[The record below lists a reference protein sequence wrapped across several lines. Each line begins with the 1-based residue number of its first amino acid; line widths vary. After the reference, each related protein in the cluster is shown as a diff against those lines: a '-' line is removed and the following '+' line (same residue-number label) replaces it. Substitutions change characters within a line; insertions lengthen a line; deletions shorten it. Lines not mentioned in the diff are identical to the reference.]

1 MYGTDST
8 LILIGLGVMLAIM
21 GTLMIREVRRTYILS
36 WLPSYI
42 MQGMENR
49 RAARVAQ
56 RSGHTHILFCMVD
69 HFEPV
74 RHGST
79 QEQERARMRAW
90 LEGYPRLAKRHRD
103 SAGRPPQHTWFYP
116 IEDYRSEYLDGLVDL
131 CQQGLGE
138 IEVHLHHGHD
148 TSETLQ
154 QKLRQGLADFSKH
167 GAQQTQEIPS
177 RTTYGFIHGNM
188 ALDNSRL
195 DPAFCGVNDELT
207 VLRNTGCYADFSLPT
222 VPCVSQS
229 RKVNAIYYAT
239 DDPRKPKSFDSGV
252 DVKVGGRQNGD
263 LLIVPGP
270 LSFNWQNRKWGLFPK
285 LENSE
290 LQGSNPPSASR
301 VQNWVN
307 QHIHVHG
314 RPDWVF
320 VKVSCHGA
328 EERSWEALLGE
339 AAEEMY
345 GSLEARYRDQ
355 SEYRLHYVT
364 ARELYNIIKAAEAGK
379 TGDPSQYKNFSI
391 PPYCTHSAT
400 VEHTR

>member
-1 MYGTDST
+1 
-8 LILIGLGVMLAIM
+8 MLVAVAM
-21 GTLMIREVRRTYILS
+21 FFAVALAATVGWVAAREARRTQVFL
-36 WLPSYI
+36 WLPGYLS
-42 MQGMENR
+42 QKQRNR
-49 RAARVAQ
+49 RAQ
-56 RSGHTHILFCMVD
+56 RSSRRDGETHVLFCMVD
-69 HFEPV
+69 HFEPISA
-74 RHGST
+74 GST
-79 QEQERARMRAW
+79 RDQERSRMRAW
-90 LEGYPRLAKRHRD
+90 LDGYPRLAGRHRD
-103 SAGRPPQHTWFYP
+103 SHGRPPQHTWFYP
-116 IEDYRSEYLDGLVDL
+116 IENYRSEYLDGLVEL

-167 GAQQTQEIPS
+167 GAQQTQELPS

-207 VLRNTGCYADFSLPT
+207 VLRNSGCYADFSLPT
-222 VPCVSQS
+222 VPCISQS

-239 DDPRKPKSFDSGV
+239 DDPGQPKSFDTGV
-252 DVKVGGRQNGD
+252 EVEVGGRQTGD

-285 LENSE
+285 FENSE

-307 QHIHVHG
+307 QHIHVNG
-314 RPDWVF
+314 RPEWTF

-328 EERSWEALLGE
+328 EERSWDALLGE

-355 SEYRLHYVT
+355 NGYRLHYVT

-379 TGDPSQYKNFSI
+379 TGDPSQYKDFSI
-391 PPYCTHSAT
+391 PPYHTHSAT
-400 VEHTR
+400 VKHSR

>member
-1 MYGTDST
+1 MITIVIMIMAG
-8 LILIGLGVMLAIM
+8 IVAFLGWFV
-21 GTLMIREVRRTYILS
+21 IREVRRQYLFL
-36 WLPSYI
+36 WMPGYL
-42 MQGMENR
+42 Q
-49 RAARVAQ
+49 Q
-56 RSGHTHILFCMVD
+56 RSRNQQAKKTARESGETHILFCMVD

-74 RHGST
+74 SQGST
-79 QEQERARMRAW
+79 QEEERARMRAW
-90 LEGYPRLAKRHRD
+90 LEEYPRLAKRHRD

-116 IEDYRSEYLDGLVDL
+116 IENYRAEYLDGLVEL

-167 GAQQTQEIPS
+167 GAQQTQAIPS

-222 VPCVSQS
+222 VPCISQS

-239 DDPRKPKSFDSGV
+239 DDPRQPKSFDTGV
-252 DVKVGGRQNGD
+252 EVEVGGRQTGD

-270 LSFNWQNRKWGLFPK
+270 LSFNWQNRKWGVFPK
-285 LENSE
+285 VENSE

-307 QHIHVHG
+307 QHLHVHG
-314 RPDWVF
+314 RPEWVF

-328 EERSWEALLGE
+328 EERSWDALLGE

-345 GSLEARYRDQ
+345 GSLETRYRDQ
-355 SEYRLHYVT
+355 NGYRLHYVT
-364 ARELYNIIKAAEAGK
+364 ARELYNIIKSAEAGK
-379 TGDPSQYKNFSI
+379 TGDPSQYKDFLI
-391 PPYCTHSAT
+391 PPYRTHGSMEKRST
-400 VEHTR
+400 

>member
-1 MYGTDST
+1 MIT
-8 LILIGLGVMLAIM
+8 ML
-21 GTLMIREVRRTYILS
+21 LMIAGVVAGLLGWFVVREVRRLYMFLWIPGYL
-36 WLPSYI
+36 
-42 MQGMENR
+42 Q
-49 RAARVAQ
+49 Q
-56 RSGHTHILFCMVD
+56 RSRNQQAKQSARKLGETHILFCMVD

-74 RHGST
+74 SRGST
-79 QEQERARMRAW
+79 QEEERARMRAW
-90 LEGYPRLAKRHRD
+90 SEEYPRLAKRHRD
-103 SAGRPPQHTWFYP
+103 SLGRPPQHTWFYP

-207 VLRNTGCYADFSLPT
+207 VLRQTGCYADFSLPT

-239 DDPRKPKSFDSGV
+239 DDPRKPKSFDTGV
-252 DVKVGGRQNGD
+252 DVEVGGHQVED
-263 LLIVPGP
+263 LLLVPGP
-270 LSFNWQNRKWGLFPK
+270 LSFNWHSRKWGLFPRI
-285 LENSE
+285 ENGE
-290 LQGSNPPSASR
+290 IQGSNPPSVERAQ
-301 VQNWVN
+301 VWVD
-307 QHIHVHG
+307 QHIHVKG
-314 RPDWVF
+314 RPEWVV

-328 EERSWEALLGE
+328 EERSWDALFGNP
-339 AAEEMY
+339 AETMY
-345 GSLEARYRDQ
+345 SYLEAQYRDR
-355 SEYRLHYVT
+355 SGYRLHYVT

-379 TGDPSQYKNFSI
+379 TGDPSQYRNFSI
-391 PPYCTHSAT
+391 PPYHTHNT
-400 VEHTR
+400 RVKHTR

>member
-1 MYGTDST
+1 MYGTGLT
-8 LILIGLGVMLAIM
+8 LMLIGLGVVLATMGMLI
-21 GTLMIREVRRTYILS
+21 IREMRRTYILS
-36 WLPSYI
+36 WLPNYL
-42 MQGMENR
+42 MQGMKNR
-49 RAARVAQ
+49 QAAGVAK

-74 RHGST
+74 SQGST
-79 QEQERARMRAW
+79 PEEERVRMRAW
-90 LEGYPRLAKRHRD
+90 LDEYPKIAKRHRD
-103 SAGRPPQHTWFYP
+103 SSGRPAQHTWFYP
-116 IEDYRSEYLDGLVDL
+116 IENYRSEYLDGLVDL

-148 TSETLQ
+148 TGETLQ
-154 QKLRQGLADFSKH
+154 QKLLQGLADFSIH
-167 GAQQTQEIPS
+167 GAQVTQEKPS

-195 DPAFCGVNDELT
+195 DPVFCGVNEELT

-222 VPCVSQS
+222 VPCISQA

-239 DDPRKPKSFDSGV
+239 DDPGRPKSFDTGV
-252 DVKVGGRQNGD
+252 EVEVGGRQTGD

-301 VQNWVN
+301 VQNWIN
-307 QHIHVHG
+307 QHIHVNG
-314 RPDWVF
+314 RPEWVF

-328 EERSWEALLGE
+328 EERSWDALLGT

-345 GSLEARYRDQ
+345 RSLESRYRDQ
-355 SEYRLHYVT
+355 SGYKLHYVT

-379 TGDPSQYKNFSI
+379 TGDPSQYKDFSI
-391 PPYCTHSAT
+391 PPYHTHDSA
-400 VEHTR
+400 VKRAR

>member
-1 MYGTDST
+1 MLVAVVMFFSV
-8 LILIGLGVMLAIM
+8 GLAVTVGWMAA
-21 GTLMIREVRRTYILS
+21 RELRRTQVFL
-36 WLPSYI
+36 WLPGYLS
-42 MQGMENR
+42 QRQRNR
-49 RAARVAQ
+49 RAQ
-56 RSGHTHILFCMVD
+56 RSSRRDGETHVLFCMVD
-69 HFEPV
+69 HFEPIST
-74 RHGST
+74 GST
-79 QEQERARMRAW
+79 KDQERSRMRAW
-90 LEGYPRLAKRHRD
+90 LDGYPRLAGRHRD
-103 SAGRPPQHTWFYP
+103 STGRPPQHTWFYP
-116 IEDYRSEYLDGLVDL
+116 IENYRSEYLDGLVDL
-131 CQQGLGE
+131 CQQGLGA

-167 GAQQTQEIPS
+167 GAQQTQAIPS

-222 VPCVSQS
+222 VPCISQA

-239 DDPRKPKSFDSGV
+239 DDPGKPKSFDTGV
-252 DVKVGGRQNGD
+252 EVEVGGRQTGD

-285 LENSE
+285 VENSE

-307 QHIHVHG
+307 QHIHVNG
-314 RPDWVF
+314 RPEWAF

-328 EERSWEALLGE
+328 EERSWDALLGKT
-339 AAEEMY
+339 AEEMY

-355 SEYRLHYVT
+355 SGYRLHYVT

-379 TGDPSQYKNFSI
+379 TGDPSQYKDFSI
-391 PPYCTHSAT
+391 PPYHTHSAA
-400 VEHTR
+400 VKHTR

>member
-1 MYGTDST
+1 
-8 LILIGLGVMLAIM
+8 
-21 GTLMIREVRRTYILS
+21 
-36 WLPSYI
+36 
-42 MQGMENR
+42 
-49 RAARVAQ
+49 
-56 RSGHTHILFCMVD
+56 MVD

-307 QHIHVHG
+307 QHIHVNG
-314 RPDWVF
+314 RPEWVF

-379 TGDPSQYKNFSI
+379 TGDPSQYKDFSI
-391 PPYCTHSAT
+391 PPYCTHSTT
-400 VEHTR
+400 VKHTR